1 MYKIL
6 VVTKKAFQE
15 GIDVELFFESYNQA
29 VNYAEK
35 LVESNYIVEI
45 FKTTKD

>member
-6 VVTKKAFQE
+6 VVTNGEFQE
-15 GIDVELFFESYNQA
+15 GEDVELFFESYNQA

-35 LVESNYIVEI
+35 LVESHYIVEI
-45 FKTTKD
+45 YKTGQE